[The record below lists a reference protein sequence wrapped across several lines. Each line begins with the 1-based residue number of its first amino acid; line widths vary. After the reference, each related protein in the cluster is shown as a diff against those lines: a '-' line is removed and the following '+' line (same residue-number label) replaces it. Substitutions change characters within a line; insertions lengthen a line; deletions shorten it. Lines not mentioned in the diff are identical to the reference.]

1 MAKFDSSENLIAK
14 KVVIGDQV
22 GEETRG
28 AKFGADPYT
37 AASGGLKLQ
46 CELLRK
52 KFFFAADLYQMHVIT
67 VISSTGLLIV
77 QLSVKITEHVINRF
91 FMKLLER
98 QICM

>member
-52 KFFFAADLYQMHVIT
+52 KFFLQLISTKCMSLLLYHLQAF
-67 VISSTGLLIV
+67 SLYNY
-77 QLSVKITEHVINRF
+77 QLKSLSMSLTDF
-91 FMKLLER
+91 S
-98 QICM
+98 